1 MFQQYHLVLMM
12 NKKTYD
18 ALKEIIETAIKDKAY
33 KTYKV
38 GAELRET
45 YGDKHLPIEK
55 FDAIYLFD
63 NSWEE
68 PIYPVL
74 VKAITDNYIEVQW
87 LGEEDNEEI
96 LTEQIPYKV

>member
-1 MFQQYHLVLMM
+1 MFQQYH
-12 NKKTYD
+12 
-18 ALKEIIETAIKDKAY
+18 
-33 KTYKV
+33 
-38 GAELRET
+38 
-45 YGDKHLPIEK
+45 
-55 FDAIYLFD
+55 FD

-74 VKAITDNYIEVQW
+74 VKSITDNYIEVQW